1 MHLFRLQQD
10 QVFHNVAMV
19 FHATHVFPQ
28 GALHPVGTS
37 FHRDIYLSVDGCV
50 VVLCVS
56 LYSSA
61 HATLPASQL
70 DNIHSR
76 TSLAVA
82 PSFHGVTLRAD

>member
-1 MHLFRLQQD
+1 MQHMYFHKVHCLQWD
-10 QVFHNVAMV
+10 
-19 FHATHVFPQ
+19 
-28 GALHPVGTS
+28 LSSGTS
-37 FHRDIYLSVDGCV
+37 FHRGIYLSVDGCV
-50 VVLCVS
+50 VVLCVF